1 MSTEE
6 LVDRIINLPPAQREQ
21 VENFIDFLISQINSE
36 TKERNGSQEMN
47 NNFDEPL

>member
-6 LVDRIINLPPAQREQ
+6 LVDRIMKLPPARREQ

-36 TKERNGSQEMN
+36 TKDRNGSEEMN
-47 NNFDEPL
+47 NNFDKPS